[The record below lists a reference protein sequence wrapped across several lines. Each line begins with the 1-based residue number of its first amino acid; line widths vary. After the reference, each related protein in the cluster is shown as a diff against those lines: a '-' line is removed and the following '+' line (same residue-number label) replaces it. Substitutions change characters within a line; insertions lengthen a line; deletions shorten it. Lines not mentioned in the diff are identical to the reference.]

1 MTQDN
6 LKKTDTAIKFTDIK
20 GAEHVIS
27 DSELNNTDIRID
39 LSVRVSKVAKIIDK
53 NGNEAILELGDYSEN
68 IIADDNER
76 LKIDRS
82 LEYHVDMVNCYF
94 DEIESSITITRK
106 EYDRLL
112 TLLEERTKNDKEENN
127 SSTEEVAD
135 NEELSKN
142 DSEENNSSTE
152 EVIND
157 EEPVKKTVK
166 ASKKTTKKTVTKR
179 KNKN

>member
-39 LSVRVSKVAKIIDK
+39 LSVRVSKVAKIIDED
-53 NGNEAILELGDYSEN
+53 GNEAILELGDYSEN

-94 DEIESSITITRK
+94 DEIESSITITR
-106 EYDRLL
+106 EEFNRLL
-112 TLLEERTKNDKEENN
+112 TLLEEQT
-127 SSTEEVAD
+127 
-135 NEELSKN
+135 KN

-157 EEPVKKTVK
+157 EKPVKKTVK
-166 ASKKTTKKTVTKR
+166 SSKKTTKKTVTKR